1 MLSDFSLL
9 FIFLFLAALVRCAVF
24 ALCASTHLFAQHC
37 PRVVAILSYDI
48 LPVEDIYYN
57 FFFVV
62 RTQSELWSDD
72 CFEQVSC
79 TSVRACVVCVCDA
92 PESGRS

>member
-1 MLSDFSLL
+1 MNAIRLYFS
-9 FIFLFLAALVRCAVF
+9 FFFFLAALVRCAVF

-57 FFFVV
+57 FFFFCGEN
-62 RTQSELWSDD
+62 TK
-72 CFEQVSC
+72 
-79 TSVRACVVCVCDA
+79 RAL
-92 PESGRS
+92 E